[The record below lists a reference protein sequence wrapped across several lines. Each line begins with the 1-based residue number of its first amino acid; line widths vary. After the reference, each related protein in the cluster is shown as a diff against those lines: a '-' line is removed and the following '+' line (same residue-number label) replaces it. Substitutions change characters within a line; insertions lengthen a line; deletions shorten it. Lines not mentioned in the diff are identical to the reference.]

1 MTIQLTS
8 KQHLQAAYL
17 QTLPPK
23 FQRATGVI
31 ELLSTAKADDS
42 AIRGLCRM
50 LDEVKANA
58 QALGLSG
65 VADAAGIMGTMA
77 RRGGGVQMKV
87 RGLRELLGTLRANYE
102 GALKKAT
109 TPERETAAEES

>member
-1 MTIQLTS
+1 VALKLTS
-8 KQHLQAAYL
+8 KQHQQLSYL
-17 QTLPPK
+17 ETLPPK

-31 ELLSTAKADDS
+31 ELLSTAKADDT

-58 QALGLSG
+58 QALGLPG

-109 TPERETAAEES
+109 TPERDAPAEEI

>member
-1 MTIQLTS
+1 MGVKLTS
-8 KQHLQAAYL
+8 KQLQQVQFL

-23 FQRATGVI
+23 FQRASGVI
-31 ELLSTAKADDS
+31 EQMASQKADDS
-42 AIRGLCRM
+42 VVRGLCRM

-58 QALGLSG
+58 QANGLGG

-77 RRGGGVQMKV
+77 RRGGGLQLRV

-102 GALKKAT
+102 GALKRAS
-109 TPERETAAEES
+109 TPERHESLDEA

>member
-1 MTIQLTS
+1 MAIKLTS
-8 KQHLQAAYL
+8 KQHTQLAYL
-17 QTLPPK
+17 ETLPPK
-23 FQRATGVI
+23 FQKATGVI

-50 LDEVKANA
+50 LDEVKANS
-58 QALGLSG
+58 QALGLPG
-65 VADAAGIMGTMA
+65 LADAAGIMGTMA

-87 RGLRELLGTLRANYE
+87 RGLRELLGTLRMNYE

-109 TPERETAAEES
+109 TPERDEPAEEI

>member
-1 MTIQLTS
+1 MAIHLTS
-8 KQHLQAAYL
+8 KQHQQLSYL
-17 QTLPPK
+17 ETLPPK
-23 FQRATGVI
+23 FQKATGVI
-31 ELLSTAKADDS
+31 ELLNTAKADDS

-50 LDEVKANA
+50 LDEVKANS
-58 QALGLSG
+58 QALGLPG
-65 VADAAGIMGTMA
+65 LADAAGIMGTMA

-109 TPERETAAEES
+109 TPEKEKPAEET

>member
-1 MTIQLTS
+1 MAIKLTS
-8 KQHLQAAYL
+8 KQHQQASYL
-17 QTLPPK
+17 ETLPPK
-23 FQRATGVI
+23 LQRATGVI
-31 ELLSTAKADDS
+31 ELLSTAKADDH

-58 QALGLSG
+58 QALGLPG
-65 VADAAGIMGTMA
+65 LADAAGIMGTMA

-109 TPERETAAEES
+109 TPERDAPAEEI